1 MARRRTAPG
10 DTTALAYHVRTD
22 RGPWAAADPTDAA
35 LARARRG
42 RQWRART
49 RMGRTDGRTMTL
61 SRTGATPTEAR
72 VALERVVEHTRREML
87 DPTPVVPTLG
97 DLLAWVV
104 ERIESGRDDGVGSP
118 RSVRRY
124 IDVARRWGGHPAPDD
139 GRDRTVHASRVHGIR
154 IVDLTP
160 ADLADEVER
169 IAEAGG
175 TSALPQLRALWRK
188 ATARALALRLITTDP
203 AAGLR
208 LPSTRATRGTRVYSN
223 GHARPRDNALSPE
236 RIAELRAAVRVRHPR
251 QRLDV
256 ADLIVLGSH
265 TGLRISEAVSLR
277 WADVHLSDEGSHL
290 AIAGQVYGFGAD
302 RRWEP
307 RLKSGASH
315 RTVPLSRPAVD
326 LLRRRQAAAL
336 TAQVEGDGHS
346 GAGGPFVFPSHQGG
360 VPDIATTQ
368 KAVRRALDRAGF
380 PEVTFHTLRR
390 TVEARLM
397 EAETDPRVIMAV
409 MGHDPATSW
418 GHYVDRGVVVG
429 GVADVLG

>member
-1 MARRRTAPG
+1 MARRTTAPG

-22 RGPWAAADPTDAA
+22 RGPWAAAAPTDAA

-49 RMGRTDGRTMTL
+49 RMGRTDGTTMTL

-72 VALERVVEHTRREML
+72 VALERVIAHTRREML

-169 IAEAGG
+169 IAGEGG

-208 LPSTRATRGTRVYSN
+208 LPSARATRGTRVYSN
-223 GHARPRDNALSPE
+223 GAPRARDNALTPE
-236 RIAELRAAVRVRHPR
+236 QTVELRAAVRVRHPR

-256 ADLIVLGSH
+256 ADLIVLGTY
-265 TGLRISEAVSLR
+265 TGLRLGEAVGLR
-277 WADVHLSDEGSHL
+277 WVDVHLSDGGSHL
-290 AIAGQVYGFGAD
+290 TIAGQIYGEGAD
-302 RRWEP
+302 RQWEP
-307 RLKSGASH
+307 RLKTTSSF
-315 RTVPLSRPAVD
+315 RTVPLARPAAD
-326 LLRRRQAAAL
+326 LLRRRQADAL
-336 TAQVEGDGHS
+336 AAQVEGDGHS
-346 GAGGPFVFPSHQGG
+346 GAAFVFPSHQGG
-360 VPDIATTQ
+360 VPDQATAS
-368 KAVRRALDRAGF
+368 KAIRRTLDRAGF
-380 PEVTFHTLRR
+380 PWATFHTLRR
-390 TVEARLM
+390 TVEGRLTD
-397 EAETDPRVIMAV
+397 AGTDPRVIMSV

-418 GHYVDRGVVVG
+418 AAYTDRGVDVSG
-429 GVADVLG
+429 AADVLG